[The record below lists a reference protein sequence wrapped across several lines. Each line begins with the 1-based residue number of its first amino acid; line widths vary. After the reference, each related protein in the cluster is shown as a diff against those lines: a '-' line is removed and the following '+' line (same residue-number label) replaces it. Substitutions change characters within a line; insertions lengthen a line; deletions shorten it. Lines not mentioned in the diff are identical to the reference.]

1 MNSSIL
7 QNLVILMTLAGNKN
21 YVLGSSVG
29 QSEVDGFPSIGKTE
43 NLLALWHVLQ
53 RRKDF
58 INNAL
63 RVLGTGIVA
72 GNHYLIRQL

>member
-1 MNSSIL
+1 
-7 QNLVILMTLAGNKN
+7 MTLAGNEN
-21 YVLGSSVG
+21 YVLGSSVSQG
-29 QSEVDGFPSIGKTE
+29 EVDGFPSIGKTE

-58 INNAL
+58 INNTL